1 MSVLKNKRQ
10 EAFCQNYVTEVN
22 GTLFNGSGSAVLAGY
37 SKKTAASQASRLLT
51 NVNIKQRINEL
62 KAGAIEKLELN
73 QLLALTKLKNII
85 TDDISNYMSWKSIE
99 VEYINPINGEKMV
112 GHVLDQKLVDST
124 TINTWNVAEA
134 GKTKEGFKIKL
145 HCKDKA
151 VNKLMDYLK
160 MFEPEDPKNNIAPV
174 VIVNDLPESED

>member
-1 MSVLKNKRQ
+1 MAKLKNKRQ
-10 EAFCQNYVTEVN
+10 ELFCQNYVTEIN
-22 GTLFNGSGSAVLAGY
+22 GTLFNGCGSAIKAGY

-73 QLLALTKLKNII
+73 QLLALTKLKHII
-85 TDDISNYMSWKSIE
+85 TDDISNYMSWKTIE
-99 VEYINPINGEKMV
+99 VEYINPLTGQTMV
-112 GHVLDQKLVDST
+112 GHVLDQELVDST
-124 TINTWNVAEA
+124 TIDTWNVSEA
-134 GKTKEGFKIKL
+134 GKTKDGFKIKL

-160 MFEPEDPKNNIAPV
+160 MFDPEDVNKTMAPV